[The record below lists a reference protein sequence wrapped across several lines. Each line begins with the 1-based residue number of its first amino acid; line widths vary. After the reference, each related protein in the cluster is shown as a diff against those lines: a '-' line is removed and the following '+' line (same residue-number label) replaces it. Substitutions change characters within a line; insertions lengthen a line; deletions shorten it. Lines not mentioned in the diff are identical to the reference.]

1 MHGRDSE
8 AAGDSARSDREV
20 GKASL
25 LARELARS
33 DAIRRAVTLSATEL
47 LRSLDLSHSI
57 PKVLRLIGEAT
68 DVSRVEVCERQAAA
82 DGRVALSQ
90 RFEWHAPGCSPS
102 AETQGLPLAAAMAA
116 GPPIAAVAAGEPRA
130 VIARNA
136 EEPIRR
142 LLEAQGIRSAL
153 LVPILVDEQP
163 WGTLSIADCRAER
176 AWSPIELDTS
186 QTVAELIAAATAR
199 ARGLK
204 ELSDASRVIENSPAV
219 LYRIGPQSPFPLTYV
234 SRNISRYGYSPA
246 DLLADPTRYFE
257 FFHHADLPQ
266 AMLDLARIA
275 DGRINEITREWRLR
289 AADGSYVWFE
299 DRTRAL
305 YDEQQRLAAIEG
317 LLIDINDRKR
327 AEAQIAHF
335 SQTDPVTGLANRK
348 AFMDELARAFTA
360 ARRGGKGFAIHY
372 LDLDHFK
379 DINDVLGHSIG
390 DALLKL
396 VAQRLI
402 GLHRESDVV
411 ARFGGDE
418 FAILQAPV
426 SDPSDAGALA
436 ARILHDL
443 AEPYDLGTQIHVTA
457 SIGIAVYARDVDGP
471 EEMIKRAD
479 MALYR
484 AKDLGR
490 NQYHFHS
497 EELDVAIIER
507 VTLAGD
513 LRRALDRGELELYY
527 QPQVELSTGRIVGL
541 EALARW
547 HHPKHGLLCPTRF
560 IPIAEKTGTI
570 LPLGRWV
577 LEEVCRQIT
586 RWRAQELQPPA
597 VSVNVSAAQL
607 KGLPS
612 FDQELA
618 QILRQ
623 SDLEPAALELEL
635 TESVLMETTQAHGEI
650 IDRLHAMGIPIA
662 IDDFG
667 TGYSSLGYLR
677 AYRVNHIKIAQEFIR
692 NLQPDSGDVAIVRA
706 AISLARELGIKVIA
720 EGVETAFQ
728 RDLLAEAGCQ
738 YVQGFYF
745 SQPLPA
751 SEAGE
756 LLRRSVL
763 QPAAPLTAIRR
774 VQ

>member
-1 MHGRDSE
+1 MHSSDSE
-8 AAGDSARSDREV
+8 AAGEPARGDRAE
-20 GKASL
+20 AL
-25 LARELARS
+25 QLARELARS

-47 LRSLDLSHSI
+47 LRSLDPSHSI

-68 DVSRVEVCERQAAA
+68 EVSQIEVCERQTAA

-90 RFEWHAPGCSPS
+90 RYRWHAAGCAP
-102 AETQGLPLAAAMAA
+102 AADAQCLPLAAAMAA
-116 GPPIAAVAAGEPRA
+116 EPRIAALAAGEPRA
-130 VIARNA
+130 VITRDA
-136 EEPIRR
+136 EEPFRR
-142 LLEAQGIRSAL
+142 MLEAQGIRSIL
-153 LVPILVDEQP
+153 LVPILVAEQP
-163 WGTLSIADCRAER
+163 WGTLSLADCKAER

-186 QTVAELIAAATAR
+186 QTVAELIAAATSHAR
-199 ARGLK
+199 DLK
-204 ELSDASRVIENSPAV
+204 ELSDASRVIENSSAV
-219 LYRIGPQSPFPLTYV
+219 LYRIGAQKPYPLTYV
-234 SRNISRYGYSPA
+234 SRNVSRYGYNA
-246 DLLADPTRYFE
+246 AELLASPTRYFE
-257 FFHHADLPQ
+257 LVHPADLP
-266 AMLDLARIA
+266 AVVADLTRIA
-275 DGRINEITREWRLR
+275 DGRIPETSRERRIR
-289 AADGSYVWFE
+289 AADGSYVWIE

-305 YDEQQRLAAIEG
+305 YDENHDLVAIEG
-317 LLIDINDRKR
+317 LFIDINERKT
-327 AEAQIAHF
+327 AEAQIARF
-335 SQTDPVTGLANRK
+335 SQTDSVTGLANRK
-348 AFMDELARAFTA
+348 AFMVELAHAFTTA
-360 ARRGGKGFAIHY
+360 QRGGAGFAILY

-396 VAQRLI
+396 VARRLTS
-402 GLHRESDVV
+402 LHRESDVV

-418 FAILQAPV
+418 FAILQAQV

-443 AEPYDLGTQIHVTA
+443 AEPYDLGTQIHATA
-457 SIGIAVYARDVDGP
+457 SIGIAVHSRDIDGP
-471 EEMIKRAD
+471 EEMVKRAD

-513 LRRALDRGELELYY
+513 LRRALDRGELELHY
-527 QPQVELSTGRIVGL
+527 QPQVELSTGTIVGL

-547 HHPKHGLLCPTRF
+547 HHPKLGLLWPTRF

-570 LPLGRWV
+570 VPLGRWV
-577 LEEVCRQIT
+577 IEEVCRQVA
-586 RWRAQELQPPA
+586 RWRAEELQPPP
-597 VSVNVSAAQL
+597 VSINVSAAQL
-607 KGLPS
+607 KSLPS

-623 SDLEPAALELEL
+623 SGLESTAIELEL

-650 IDRLHAMGIPIA
+650 IDRLHAMGVPIA

-745 SQPLPA
+745 SHPLPA

-756 LLRRSVL
+756 FLRRGGL
-763 QPAAPLTAIRR
+763 QPAAPSKARRR